1 LIHRYQGGEV
11 MPRYEYVDHEGHA
24 HVVTA
29 PRYSAAKQLV
39 WDIEVARTKSVT
51 LAEFVGTT
59 LAIMLG
65 DAAEVHPLRNGGAML
80 VIGPATWAHWKAR
93 AETFRADSDPPDH
106 PF

>member
-1 LIHRYQGGEV
+1 LIHRYQGGFVSGNAILSEKE
-11 MPRYEYVDHEGHA
+11 RQ
-24 HVVTA
+24 
-29 PRYSAAKQLV
+29 R
-39 WDIEVARTKSVT
+39 
-51 LAEFVGTT
+51 AEFIGTT

-80 VIGPATWAHWKAR
+80 IVGPPTWAYWKAR